1 MKKMKMRK
9 AYQRSFNK
17 QMRELNKNIERDY
30 LWQGRFIF
38 LQRKAFFYEFE
49 DKSGGELYVY
59 VRALDKKTGFYKDFR
74 IEYAPWSK
82 VTYWHLWHMANNFIA
97 NDSCV
102 WELEE
107 INYSNAE
114 SFIGVPVNIKELMSK
129 KENFYRNY
137 KGEMSKVE

>member
-17 QMRELNKNIERDY
+17 QMRELNRNIERDY

-49 DKSGGELYVY
+49 DKSGGELYAY

-82 VTYWHLWHMANNFIA
+82 VTYWHLQMCIR
-97 NDSCV
+97 DSYC
-102 WELEE
+102 
-107 INYSNAE
+107 
-114 SFIGVPVNIKELMSK
+114 P
-129 KENFYRNY
+129 
-137 KGEMSKVE
+137 